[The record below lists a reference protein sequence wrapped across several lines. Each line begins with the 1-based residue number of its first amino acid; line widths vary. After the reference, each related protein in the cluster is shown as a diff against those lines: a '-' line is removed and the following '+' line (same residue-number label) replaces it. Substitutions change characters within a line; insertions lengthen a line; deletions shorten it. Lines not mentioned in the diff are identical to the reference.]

1 MRIVETLNFSMKT
14 ENDLKIV
21 VVEDVLKNSD
31 SLLEQIKS
39 IPKHFLDRER
49 PPAKSSYLTEE
60 DVVKHDLYKH
70 DDFLDFVSSTYNME
84 LKTDSTMYGQGVA
97 IMQKGD
103 FLNKH
108 YDQPYNPN
116 INRHR
121 AINML
126 VYLGHYEGGIFE
138 WFDLKGNV
146 IWDIKVKHN
155 SALLFN
161 YNKFS
166 QHGVTKI
173 KSGIRVSLRHFFY
186 DSNELTEEE
195 MHFLE
200 KKYESIE

>member
-1 MRIVETLNFSMKT
+1 MRIVETLNFSMKE

-21 VVEDVLKNSD
+21 VVENVLKNSD

-39 IPKHFLDRER
+39 MPKHVLIRDK
-49 PPAKSSYLTEE
+49 PPAKSSYLSEE
-60 DVVKHDLYKH
+60 DVIEYDLYRH
-70 DDFLDFVSSTYNME
+70 DDFLDFVSSTYNMK
-84 LKTDSTMYGQGVA
+84 LKTDPTMFGQGVA
-97 IMQKGD
+97 IMQKED
-103 FLNKH
+103 FLHKH
-108 YDQPYNPN
+108 FDQPYNPN

-126 VYLGHYEGGIFE
+126 IYLGSYDGGIFE

-146 IWDIKVKHN
+146 LWDIKVKHN

-186 DSNELTEEE
+186 EVDELSEEE